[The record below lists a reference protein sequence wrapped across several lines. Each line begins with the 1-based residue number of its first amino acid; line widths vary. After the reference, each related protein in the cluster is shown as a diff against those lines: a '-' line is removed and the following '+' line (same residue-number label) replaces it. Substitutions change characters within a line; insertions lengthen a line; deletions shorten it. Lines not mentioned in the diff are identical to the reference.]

1 VQRRFLFVPTIALC
15 VLMLLFVS
23 ASFAGAQDEAQ
34 YADQPATRQTD
45 GDLDCADFST
55 QEEAQAEFDSDPS
68 DPHNLDADDDG
79 IACEELDSSGTVTDG
94 TGGETTTAE
103 AATADDANRTDADAF
118 RCELFLRVVRD
129 KGGTLRHQYQ
139 DDELIVHR
147 FEQCVSAD
155 VLAGT
160 IPNKLLPN
168 TGGPTPLLVPW
179 FVLFAAAGVVLL
191 RRT

>member
-1 VQRRFLFVPTIALC
+1 MQRGFIFVPTIALC

-23 ASFAGAQDEAQ
+23 ASFAWAQDEGQ
-34 YADQPATRQTD
+34 YEEQPTARQTE
-45 GDLDCADFST
+45 DLDCADFST

-79 IACEELDSSGTVTDG
+79 IACEELDSGGAGTTSD
-94 TGGETTTAE
+94 GGETTTAE
-103 AATADDANRTDADAF
+103 AATDTGDVRDADAF

-129 KGGTLRHQYQ
+129 EGGALRHQYRG
-139 DDELIVHR
+139 DELIVHR

-155 VLAGT
+155 VLRDT
-160 IPNKLLPN
+160 IPNRLLPN
-168 TGGPTPLLVPW
+168 TGGPPILLAPW
-179 FVLFAAAGVVLL
+179 LLALAAAGIVLL